1 MTRWYGSLQ
10 NRIMEQG
17 KDAEKII
24 VGMGVTEFSWSDRHA
39 YEVTQVISQ
48 KEICIRELKHIHV
61 GDCHMDNNWRLES
74 DPTRPE
80 RRLKK
85 RGKYWYTFATVTQ
98 EEVEK
103 IDAIED
109 ANKRIE
115 WQLWMC
121 HWGFD
126 RDVIKK
132 NGKQTKYNRMNIR
145 IGYADYYY
153 DYEF

>member
-1 MTRWYGSLQ
+1 MKWYGNLN

-17 KDAEKII
+17 KDAEEIT

-39 YEVTQVISQ
+39 YEVTKVIDQ
-48 KEICIRELKHIHV
+48 KHISIRELKHTPADNIP
-61 GDCHMDNNWRLES
+61 MSNNWKLES

-80 RRLKK
+80 IDLVK
-85 RGKYWYTFATVTQ
+85 RGKYWYTSATITQ
-98 EEVEK
+98 AEVEK
-103 IDAIED
+103 IDAEED
-109 ANKRIE
+109 TNKRIE

-121 HWGFD
+121 HCGFD

-132 NGKQTKYNRMNIR
+132 NGKQTKYSRRNIR
-145 IGYADYYY
+145 VGYADYYY

>member
-1 MTRWYGSLQ
+1 MTKWYGSIN

-17 KDAEKII
+17 KSADEIT
-24 VGMGVTEFSWSDRHA
+24 VGMGVTEFFWSDRHA
-39 YEVTQVISQ
+39 YEVTKVIDQ
-48 KEICIRELKHIHV
+48 KHIYIRELKHIHE

-80 RRLKK
+80 ILVVK
-85 RGKYWYTFATVTQ
+85 RGKYWYTTATVT
-98 EEVEK
+98 K
-103 IDAIED
+103 ED
-109 ANKRIE
+109 IADYDNLDPEYR
-115 WQLWMC
+115 LWLC

-126 RDVIKK
+126 REMIEK
-132 NGKQTKYNRMNIR
+132 NGKQTKYNKKNIV

>member
-1 MTRWYGSLQ
+1 MTKWYGSIN

-17 KDAEKII
+17 KSAEEIT
-24 VGMGVTEFSWSDRHA
+24 VGMGVTEFFWSDRHA
-39 YEVTQVISQ
+39 YEVTKVIDQ
-48 KEICIRELKHIHV
+48 KHIYIRELKHIHE

-80 RRLKK
+80 ILVVK
-85 RGKYWYTFATVTQ
+85 RGKYWYTTATVT
-98 EEVEK
+98 K
-103 IDAIED
+103 ED
-109 ANKRIE
+109 IADYDNLDPEYR
-115 WQLWMC
+115 LWLC

-126 RDVIKK
+126 REMIEK
-132 NGKQTKYNRMNIR
+132 NGKQTKYNKKNIV